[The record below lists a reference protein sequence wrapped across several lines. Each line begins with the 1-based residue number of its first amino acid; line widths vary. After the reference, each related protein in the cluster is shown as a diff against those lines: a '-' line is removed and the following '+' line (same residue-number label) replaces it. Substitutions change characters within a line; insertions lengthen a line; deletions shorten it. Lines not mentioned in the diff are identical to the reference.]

1 MSKTKIIDIANK
13 AQVSITAVSFAL
25 NGKEGISQQT
35 RDKILQTAEE
45 IGYEFKQTK
54 NAKKRSSNRGK
65 TVLLLICSRSFI
77 TQNVFQQT
85 PFFSELLKAFEEK
98 LSASGYRCL
107 IKSINI
113 DDNFEDNLKMLFE
126 TQSINGL
133 LLVAT
138 DMFEED
144 VLMVGKYCPNVVV
157 IDTCFDRL
165 EINCVVM
172 DNYLGGV
179 LAARKAIESG
189 HKHIGYVQS
198 SIRIYNFEMRKK
210 GFFEELERRGVKV
223 QPKDILTTESSL
235 DSSYE
240 FLKDHV
246 NCLED
251 KPTFYFAE
259 SDYMAIGLMKAL
271 QFNGVSVPDEVS
283 VVGFDN
289 IEMTRVTTP
298 QLTTI
303 NVPKIKMAEFCIS
316 QLAYILKHEKSHSI
330 KSFISVDLVQR
341 GT

>member
-25 NGKEGISQQT
+25 NGKEGISQET
-35 RDKILQTAEE
+35 RDKILKTAEE
-45 IGYEFKQTK
+45 IGYEFKQNK
-54 NAKKRSSNRGK
+54 NAKLRSSNKGK
-65 TVLLLICSRSFI
+65 TVLLLVCSRSLI
-77 TQNVFQQT
+77 TKNVFQQT

-113 DDNFEDNLKMLFE
+113 DDNFEDNLKLQFE

-144 VLMVGKYCPNVVV
+144 VLMVRKYCPNMVV

-165 EINCVVM
+165 DINCVVM

-179 LAARKAIESG
+179 LAARRAMEGG
-189 HKHIGYVQS
+189 HKHIGYIQS

-210 GFFEELERRGVKV
+210 GFFEELERHGLKIE
-223 QPKDILTTESSL
+223 PKDILTTESSL

-246 NCLED
+246 NHLKD
-251 KPTFYFAE
+251 RPTFFFAE

-271 QFNGVSVPDEVS
+271 EHNGISMPDEVS

-298 QLTTI
+298 QLTTV
-303 NVPKIKMAEFCIS
+303 NVPKNKMAEFCIS
-316 QLAYILKHEKSHSI
+316 QLAYILRHEKSDSI
-330 KSFISVDLVQR
+330 KSFISVNLVVR

>member
-1 MSKTKIIDIANK
+1 MTKAKIIDIANK
-13 AQVSITAVSFAL
+13 AEVSITAVSFAL
-25 NGKEGISQQT
+25 NGQEGISQET
-35 RDKILQTAEE
+35 RDKILKTAEE
-45 IGYEFKQTK
+45 MGYEFKQTK
-54 NAKKRSSNRGK
+54 NAKRRSSNKGK
-65 TVLLLICSRSFI
+65 TVLLLVCSRSFI
-77 TQNVFQQT
+77 TRNVFQQT

-113 DDNFEDNLKMLFE
+113 DSNFEDNLKMLFE

-138 DMFEED
+138 DMLEED
-144 VLMVGKYCPNVVV
+144 ALMVHQYCPNMVV
-157 IDTCFDRL
+157 IDTSFDRL

-179 LAARKAIESG
+179 LAARKAIAGG
-189 HKHIGYVQS
+189 HTKIGYVQS

-210 GFFEELERRGVKV
+210 GFFEELERHGLKV
-223 QPKDILTTESSL
+223 EPKDILTTESSL
-235 DSSYE
+235 DSSFEY
-240 FLKDHV
+240 LKDHV
-246 NCLED
+246 SCLKD
-251 KPTFYFAE
+251 RPTFFFAE

-271 QFNGVSVPDEVS
+271 QHNGVSIPEEVS

-303 NVPKIKMAEFCIS
+303 NVPKDKMAEFCIS
-316 QLAYILKHEKSHSI
+316 QLAYILKHEKPRSI
-330 KSFISVDLVQR
+330 KSFISVNLVER